1 MRLTNANNFSLTFF
15 LPHIVMKGM
24 IRLLK
29 NNTER
34 KEFLMNDD
42 NWKIIH
48 DLPDIATKISQLEL
62 PDGTKILKYNIREER
77 AGETYFI
84 GVYVTIVHDITRYRV
99 VLNDHVSDEVSM
111 TYLIDLLKKVKA

>member
-1 MRLTNANNFSLTFF
+1 
-15 LPHIVMKGM
+15 MKGM

-29 NNTER
+29 NNVER
-34 KEFLMNDD
+34 KEFILDYR

-99 VLNDHVSDEVSM
+99 VLNDHVSNEVSM

>member
-1 MRLTNANNFSLTFF
+1 MNANNLSLTFL

-29 NNTER
+29 NDTER
-34 KEFLMNDD
+34 KEFLLNDN

-99 VLNDHVSDEVSM
+99 VLNDHASNEVSM
-111 TYLIDLLKKVKA
+111 TYLINLLKKVKA